1 MNAAPGGAVDRGALV
16 LDRRL
21 GQGGQ
26 GVVHRVANLRIN
38 RAAADGGWDVVYKEY
53 APALLP
59 DLDAA
64 ALTAMVDLLDELSG
78 DEGRWLCEKTAWPAA
93 VVRKEGQVS
102 GFLMRAAPDRFRFD
116 FRSLSGA
123 GSGTRRLANLEFLLN
138 DDAYT
143 AGIGLTVGERDRLLL
158 LADLAGTLDRL
169 HRIGIGVG
177 DLSPKNLLLAT
188 TGPPECF
195 LIDCDAMRLRGASVL
210 PQAETPDWQLP
221 AGEEKAT
228 LAGDVHKLALL
239 AVRLIARDQVTTDP
253 TALTALSP
261 DLGELARRSLDPA
274 PARRPS
280 PAEWAECLRAAAPT
294 VPTASAAPPADAAS
308 DDPASDGAASDGATA
323 PQGRS
328 KSSFVAPV
336 VFVVLV
342 LVLLAVMVARSRGT
356 GDHAEGPGTTRPPTP
371 SPTSA
376 SPTRTPAPVTT
387 TPARTPTATFD
398 PRSLDSAQTD
408 RTPLTASALL
418 PVSFTDS
425 KGVTYTRN
433 SGSTGDCP
441 DDSMKESLQTAL
453 RKAGCDKQVVG
464 TYIDANARIA
474 VAVWVIPLAD
484 AQAADRGKQA
494 LAEFSITDWSLWC
507 PTTGPGSQLC
517 DRGTDIRSATQSGY
531 RMNSHR
537 YLLQSRALYINLTTD
552 SSAEEWTNAAAYA
565 AITEAGP

>member
-1 MNAAPGGAVDRGALV
+1 MNAVPGGAVDRGALV
-16 LDRRL
+16 LDGRL

-64 ALTAMVDLLDELSG
+64 ALTGMVDLLGELDG

-93 VVRKEGQVS
+93 VVRTEGEVS

-158 LADLAGTLDRL
+158 LADLAETLDRL

-228 LAGDVHKLALL
+228 PAGDVRKLALL
-239 AVRLIARDQVTTDP
+239 AVRLTARDQVTTDP
-253 TALTALSP
+253 AALTALSP
-261 DLGELARRSLDPA
+261 ELGDLARRSLDAVPT
-274 PARRPS
+274 RRPS
-280 PAEWAECLRAAAPT
+280 PAEWAECLRAAA
-294 VPTASAAPPADAAS
+294 VTAPATSAAPPAD
-308 DDPASDGAASDGATA
+308 PATDEATA
-323 PQGRS
+323 PQARS
-328 KSSFVAPV
+328 KSSFVAPF
-336 VFVVLV
+336 VFVLLV
-342 LVLLAVMVARSRGT
+342 LVLLTVMIVRSRGA

-376 SPTRTPAPVTT
+376 SPTRTSAPA
-387 TPARTPTATFD
+387 TPTPTPTRTPTPTFD

-433 SGSTGDCP
+433 TGSTQDCP
-441 DDSMKESLQTAL
+441 DDGMAENLQAAL

-464 TYIDANARIA
+464 TYVDASARIA
-474 VAVWVIPLAD
+474 VVVVVIPLSD
-484 AQAADRGKQA
+484 AQTAQQTEQA
-494 LAEFSITDWSLWC
+494 LAEVSTTEWGFWC
-507 PTTGPGSQLC
+507 PRTGPGSELC
-517 DRGTDIRSATQSGY
+517 DSGTDIRRATQSGY
-531 RMNSHR
+531 RMHNHR
-537 YLLQSRALYINLTTD
+537 YLLGSRAIYINLTTD
-552 SSAEEWTNAAAYA
+552 SSAEEWTTPAAYA